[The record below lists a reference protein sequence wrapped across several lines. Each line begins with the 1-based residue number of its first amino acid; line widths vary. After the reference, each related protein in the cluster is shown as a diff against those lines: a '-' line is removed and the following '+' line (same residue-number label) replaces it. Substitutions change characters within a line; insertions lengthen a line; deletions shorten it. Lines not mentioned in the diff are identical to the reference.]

1 MGHDAQG
8 LRDTPRITRHARI
21 EKYVTVRYE
30 GGLGSPYVVEATAMK
45 PLFGSVS

>member
-8 LRDTPRITRHARI
+8 LRDTDDHPSPRID
-21 EKYVTVRYE
+21 KYVTVRYE
-30 GGLGSPYVVEATAMK
+30 GGLGGPDVVGATAMK